1 MLLCLKYLKAKY
13 FKITWGKLMKN
24 KLKFKKEIIADISLM
39 FAAAMWG
46 GGFVAVKDALDNVK
60 PFYMIGIRFI
70 FAGLILGIIFIKR
83 MKNINKKDLISGFI
97 VGIFLF
103 LGFAAQTVGLQYTT
117 AGKQAFLTGVY
128 VVMVPFFMWILY
140 KKVPDR
146 YSIAAAVLTLL
157 GIACLTLQGSLNM
170 NKGDLLTLL
179 CAVFFSFHILSVGYF
194 GNKCDV
200 VALSVIQFLVA
211 AILSFLCA
219 VFIEPVPNVLKN
231 GAYFPLFYLII
242 FSTLVAFFIQNVAQ
256 KYTIP
261 SHAALILSLES
272 FFGSIFSVIFLG
284 DKFTIRMIAGCI
296 LIFIAIITS
305 ETKLDF
311 LKKKIL

>member
-1 MLLCLKYLKAKY
+1 MTNSLKL
-13 FKITWGKLMKN
+13 
-24 KLKFKKEIIADISLM
+24 KKEIVADISLM

-60 PFYMIGIRFI
+60 PFYMIAIRFI

-83 MKNINKKDLISGFI
+83 MKNINKKDLVSGLI
-97 VGIFLF
+97 IGVFLF
-103 LGFAAQTVGLQYTT
+103 LGFAAQTIGLQYTT

-128 VVMVPFFMWILY
+128 VVIVPFFVWVMY
-140 KKVPDR
+140 KKAPDK
-146 YSIAAAVLTLL
+146 YSTVGAVLTLA
-157 GIACLTLQGSLNM
+157 GIAFLTLQGNFNI

-200 VALSVIQFLVA
+200 VSLSVIQFLVA

-219 VFIEPVPNVLKN
+219 IFFEPVPHVFTS
-231 GAYFPLFYLII
+231 GAYFPLFYLIV
-242 FSTLVAFFIQNVAQ
+242 FSTLIAFFIQNVAQ
-256 KYTIP
+256 KYTLP
-261 SHAALILSLES
+261 SHAAIILSLES

-284 DKFTIRMIAGCI
+284 DIFTLKMIIGCI

-305 ETKLDF
+305 ETKLSF
-311 LKKKIL
+311 LKRKEN